1 MHWKVPG
8 PKKLQ
13 VALEWQGL
21 VFSRHW
27 LIGVHDESSSPIW
40 NPSAH
45 SPATKIGISKCILF
59 CRACMDKH
67 NVFSTPKK
75 ITTFYSVLICCLW
88 RKLVKSQSLICYFKK
103 TRNDC
108 KCNVVQWVAF
118 LSHFVSK
125 KHCEYLKKAT
135 TQSAEKCIRY
145 TSQLFNG
152 YWPKLKLSTN
162 E

>member
-67 NVFSTPKK
+67 NVFSTPKT

-88 RKLVKSQSLICYFKK
+88 RELV
-103 TRNDC
+103 NDC

-152 YWPKLKLSTN
+152 YWHRYSMQN
-162 E
+162 EQK